1 MKKAVLFVDD
11 HQALCRFSCD
21 ILRHAGYHAV
31 PAYSAAEAL
40 QVFDSMRFDIV
51 VTDVRMAGM
60 DGVELART
68 IRDKAPTL
76 PIIVV
81 SGHGPVEA
89 GDLTVCIPKREL
101 FPALLK
107 QMRVCLSGAESGS
120 QSPAS

>member
-11 HQALCRFSCD
+11 HQALCRLSCD

-51 VTDVRMAGM
+51 VTDVRMDGM
-60 DGVELART
+60 DGVELARA
-68 IRDKAPTL
+68 IRHKAPKL
-76 PIIVV
+76 PIIAV
-81 SGHGPVEA
+81 SGYGPVEA
-89 GDLTVCIPKREL
+89 GEITACISKGEL

-107 QMRVCLSGAESGS
+107 QMRVCLSGETGS
-120 QSPAS
+120 QPPTS